1 MVIKSPTKIFK
12 SGNSSAVR
20 ISKDVMEAAG
30 LKVDDKVNVT
40 FNSHDGSVV
49 IKAANT
55 DKKFHDHF
63 SDILDKSLD
72 EDQAVLDFLKDK

>member
-20 ISKDVMEAAG
+20 ISKEIMEAAG

-40 FNSHDGSVV
+40 FNSKDGSIV
-49 IKAANT
+49 IKAA
-55 DKKFHDHF
+55 DKKFHDRF
-63 SDILDKSLD
+63 SEILDKSLD
-72 EDQAVLDFLKDK
+72 EDQAALDFLKGK